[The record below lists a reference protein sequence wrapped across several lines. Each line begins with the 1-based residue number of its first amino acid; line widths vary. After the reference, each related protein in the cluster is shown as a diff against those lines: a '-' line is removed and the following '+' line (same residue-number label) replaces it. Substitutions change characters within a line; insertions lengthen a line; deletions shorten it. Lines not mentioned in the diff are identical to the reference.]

1 MSVVSLFFF
10 SVTIPRALADFKK
23 LRNCMDVGLSESVV
37 INPNLIAQL
46 VSGDDSD
53 NGLEICK
60 LDYDPVHLTTVCF
73 LTLPQFPRHMDAIPE
88 VSFTNEWVPTL
99 EHGAWERLGHVPFQ
113 SSSLGTVNIVLDY
126 VAPTNNAGFEGD
138 SRKYVLIV
146 SFASIIS
153 AVFSDGRREVPW
165 EEWGPAGTHT
175 FPPEEGA
182 PLPMS
187 AGPFW

>member
-99 EHGAWERLGHVPFQ
+99 EHAAWERLAHLPFQ
-113 SSSLGTVNIVLDY
+113 SSSLGTVNMLLAYI
-126 VAPTNNAGFEGD
+126 APTNTEAFEAV
-138 SRKYVLIV
+138 SPTYVMTL
-146 SFASIIS
+146 
-153 AVFSDGRREVPW
+153 
-165 EEWGPAGTHT
+165 T
-175 FPPEEGA
+175 FP
-182 PLPMS
+182 S
-187 AGPFW
+187 T